1 MEPAADTATIIMLLL
16 LGLSIILV
24 LLLLKLHREKKGRL
38 ALEKRV
44 ATLLE
49 VETDLRRE
57 SAELKAL
64 KERFAPVLDIEAELR
79 RLGEAVT
86 AKSDEIELLRTDY
99 RSKRTHYDALLKEV
113 AIFDEKIAFAEMGL
127 YEPHFDFTDSD
138 AYKAAIAALRDE
150 QKAMITAGTAV
161 ICTKNWTVDGS
172 ASKGKTMTNRAIR
185 LTLRAFNNE
194 CDAAIANTRWNNVN
208 AMEKRIIRA
217 AEQIDK
223 LNASNAVNIAEKY
236 LALKLQ
242 ELYLTHEHR
251 EKLKQEREER
261 AEAARLAREEQKLL
275 KELEDAQ
282 REEDRY
288 QKMLQKARAEVARGG
303 PQLEEYMR
311 QVEAL
316 ERQLAEAHA
325 ATERAQAMAEKTRS
339 GYVYVI
345 SNVGSFG
352 PDVVKIGMTRR
363 LDPTDRV
370 KELGDASVPFSF
382 DTHAMIYS
390 DDAPALE
397 HALHTQFA
405 SVRINTENP
414 RKEFFRATL
423 QQVEEAVRRMAPDA
437 TFFRDIEAQEYQESL
452 ARRRALMENAA
463 PAHAD
468 LLPAEI

>member
-1 MEPAADTATIIMLLL
+1 VEPAADTATIIMLLL

-57 SAELKAL
+57 SVELKAL

-138 AYKAAIAALRDE
+138 AYKAAIVALRDE

-223 LNASNAVNIAEKY
+223 LNASNA
-236 LALKLQ
+236 
-242 ELYLTHEHR
+242 
-251 EKLKQEREER
+251 
-261 AEAARLAREEQKLL
+261 
-275 KELEDAQ
+275 
-282 REEDRY
+282 
-288 QKMLQKARAEVARGG
+288 
-303 PQLEEYMR
+303 
-311 QVEAL
+311 
-316 ERQLAEAHA
+316 
-325 ATERAQAMAEKTRS
+325 
-339 GYVYVI
+339 
-345 SNVGSFG
+345 
-352 PDVVKIGMTRR
+352 
-363 LDPTDRV
+363 
-370 KELGDASVPFSF
+370 
-382 DTHAMIYS
+382 
-390 DDAPALE
+390 
-397 HALHTQFA
+397 
-405 SVRINTENP
+405 
-414 RKEFFRATL
+414 
-423 QQVEEAVRRMAPDA
+423 PDA